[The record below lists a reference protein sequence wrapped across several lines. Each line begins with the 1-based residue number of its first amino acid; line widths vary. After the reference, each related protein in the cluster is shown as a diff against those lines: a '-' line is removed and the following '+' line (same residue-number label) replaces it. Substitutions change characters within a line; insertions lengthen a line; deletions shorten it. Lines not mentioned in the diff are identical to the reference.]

1 MKRLITIFLSIFSV
15 LLLSAQIQYGY
26 VKTKGRLG
34 ADGNVIPGV
43 RLSGA
48 TVSIKDRSALISAS
62 DGAFSFPLPG
72 KSYIVKN
79 VRKNGYLLTDAEQL
93 RSYGYSSNPLI
104 LVMETP
110 EQQNEDRLMAEI
122 KINRTLRS
130 TIRQREEEL
139 DSLRAANRITKEEY
153 HKLNAQLNTDEE
165 RNRKLIDEM
174 VERYAKMDFDQMDER
189 NREIKACIL
198 NGELLKADSLINSK
212 GDLDARIREY
222 IRLREANAREA
233 EELKKRS
240 ETLASSRTIEEK
252 TLLEL
257 AEDCF
262 NKSDMFKM
270 GHQNDSAAYY
280 LVIRSEL
287 DTMNVQWQLEAGRFL
302 DKYLAAYNKALD
314 YYNRGLRNAL
324 MKSGEKSSDV
334 IKCYNNIGCIYSI
347 QGDYAQAL
355 EYHNK
360 TLTTCLL
367 VFGECHPDV
376 ATCYNNIGIIYFS
389 QDDYVKAL
397 EYFNKALSILLSV
410 YGENHPYVSTSY
422 NNIGLIYKSQG
433 VYVKALEYY
442 NKALSIL
449 LSVYG
454 ENHPDVA
461 ISYNNIGLI
470 YKSQGVYVKALKYY
484 NKALS
489 ILLSAYGNRH
499 PVVATNYNN
508 IGDIYRAQGDYA
520 NALGYHNKALSIRL
534 TVFGENHP
542 DVANSYT
549 NIGGIYSSQ
558 GVYVKALEYHN
569 KALSILLSVF
579 GENHSYV
586 ATSYN
591 NIGFIYFSQGDYANA
606 LGYYN
611 KALFIRLTVFGENHP
626 DVANSYTN
634 IGGIYSSQG
643 VYVKALEYHNKAL
656 SILLSVFGENHPTVA
671 TSYNNIGSIY
681 FCQRDYFK
689 ALEYINDALSIRL
702 SVFGENHSNIA
713 TCYSNIGLIYFFQG
727 DYIQALEY
735 FKKSLNIYTSLYDHN
750 NINFASCSKTI
761 YETYCKLLQQSD
773 EKKKEFEDF
782 MSQYS
787 FTISLYD
794 GKTSDPVQGMSRPYD
809 LLEFDD
815 WNIYSLENLFEKSG
829 FQGYPKDIVVMKNGV
844 ITKHHFEDKI
854 GCQIGIKYVG
864 KEEKQRIVESY
875 NKWKKE

>member
-1 MKRLITIFLSIFSV
+1 MKRLITILLSIFSV

-34 ADGNVIPGV
+34 ADGNVIPGI

-110 EQQNEDRLMAEI
+110 EQQNEDRLMAER
-122 KINRTLRS
+122 KINRTLRR
-130 TIRQREEEL
+130 TLQQREDEL

-153 HKLNAQLNTDEE
+153 HKLNAQLYDDEE

-174 VERYAKMDFDQMDER
+174 VERYAKIDFDQMDER

-212 GDLDARIREY
+212 GSLDTRIMEY
-222 IRLREANAREA
+222 NRLREANAREA

-262 NKSDMFKM
+262 NKSEVFKM

-410 YGENHPYVSTSY
+410 YGENHP
-422 NNIGLIYKSQG
+422 
-433 VYVKALEYY
+433 
-442 NKALSIL
+442 
-449 LSVYG
+449 
-454 ENHPDVA
+454 DVA

-470 YKSQGVYVKALKYY
+470 YKSQGVYVKALEYY

-579 GENHSYV
+579 GENH
-586 ATSYN
+586 
-591 NIGFIYFSQGDYANA
+591 
-606 LGYYN
+606 
-611 KALFIRLTVFGENHP
+611 
-626 DVANSYTN
+626 
-634 IGGIYSSQG
+634 
-643 VYVKALEYHNKAL
+643 
-656 SILLSVFGENHPTVA
+656 PTVA

-702 SVFGENHSNIA
+702 SVFGENHPNIA

>member
-1 MKRLITIFLSIFSV
+1 MKRLITILLSIFSV

-34 ADGNVIPGV
+34 ADGNVIPGI

-280 LVIRSEL
+280 LAKRAEL
-287 DTMNVQWQLEAGRFL
+287 DTTNVQWQLEAGRFL
-302 DKYLAAYNKALD
+302 DYYLAAYNKALD
-314 YYNRGLRNAL
+314 YYNRALRHAL

-334 IKCYNNIGCIYSI
+334 ATCYNDIGYRYFY
-347 QGDYAQAL
+347 QGDYVKSL
-355 EYHNK
+355 EYNEK
-360 TLTTCLL
+360 SLFIRLL
-367 VFGECHPDV
+367 IFGEYHPDV
-376 ATCYNNIGIIYFS
+376 ALSYNNMGGIYDSMGDYAKALEYYDKALSIELSVYGSQNSDIAVTYSNIGGVYFHLG
-389 QDDYVKAL
+389 DYVKAL
-397 EYFNKALSILLSV
+397 EYYESALVVMKKTLGEYHPNVATSYNKIGNIYSEYGDYTKALEYCKKALTIQLLVLGEYHPNVATSYNYISNIYFSQGNYVKALKYYEKALVIKKEIL
-410 YGENHPYVSTSY
+410 GDNHPDVATIY
-422 NNIGLIYKSQG
+422 NNIGLIYFHQG
-433 VYVKALEYY
+433 DYIKALEYCE
-442 NKALSIL
+442 KTLVTQLEI
-449 LSVYG
+449 YG
-454 ENHPDVA
+454 DYHPDVA
-461 ISYNNIGLI
+461 LSYFNIALS
-470 YKSQGVYVKALKYY
+470 YYSQNDYSKAL
-484 NKALS
+484 
-489 ILLSAYGNRH
+489 
-499 PVVATNYNN
+499 
-508 IGDIYRAQGDYA
+508 D
-520 NALGYHNKALSIRL
+520 
-534 TVFGENHP
+534 F
-542 DVANSYT
+542 
-549 NIGGIYSSQ
+549 
-558 GVYVKALEYHN
+558 
-569 KALSILLSVF
+569 
-579 GENHSYV
+579 
-586 ATSYN
+586 
-591 NIGFIYFSQGDYANA
+591 
-606 LGYYN
+606 
-611 KALFIRLTVFGENHP
+611 
-626 DVANSYTN
+626 
-634 IGGIYSSQG
+634 
-643 VYVKALEYHNKAL
+643 
-656 SILLSVFGENHPTVA
+656 
-671 TSYNNIGSIY
+671 
-681 FCQRDYFK
+681 
-689 ALEYINDALSIRL
+689 
-702 SVFGENHSNIA
+702 
-713 TCYSNIGLIYFFQG
+713 LI
-727 DYIQALEY
+727 
-735 FKKSLNIYTSLYDHN
+735 KSLNIYTRLYDHN
-750 NINFASCSKTI
+750 NIKSDICLKYI
-761 YETYCKLLQQSD
+761 YKSYCGLLQQSD
-773 EKKKEFEDF
+773 QKKKEFEEF
-782 MSQYS
+782 ISEYS
-787 FTISLYD
+787 FTIDIVEGETPAS
-794 GKTSDPVQGMSRPYD
+794 SQGMSGQYY
-809 LLEFDD
+809 LLEFGD
-815 WNIYSLENLFEKSG
+815 WNIYSTKNLFDKNTEL
-829 FQGYPKDIVVMKNGV
+829 QGKPKVIVVIKDGV

>member
-1 MKRLITIFLSIFSV
+1 MKRLITILLSIFSV

-34 ADGNVIPGV
+34 ADGNVIPGI

-110 EQQNEDRLMAEI
+110 EQQNEDRLMAER
-122 KINRTLRS
+122 KINRTLRR
-130 TIRQREEEL
+130 TLQQREDEL

-153 HKLNAQLNTDEE
+153 HKLNAQLYDDEE

-174 VERYAKMDFDQMDER
+174 VERYAKIDFDQMDER

-212 GDLDARIREY
+212 GSLDTRIMEY
-222 IRLREANAREA
+222 NRLREANAREA

-262 NKSDMFKM
+262 NKSEVFKM

-410 YGENHPYVSTSY
+410 YGENHP
-422 NNIGLIYKSQG
+422 
-433 VYVKALEYY
+433 
-442 NKALSIL
+442 
-449 LSVYG
+449 
-454 ENHPDVA
+454 DVA

-579 GENHSYV
+579 GENH
-586 ATSYN
+586 
-591 NIGFIYFSQGDYANA
+591 
-606 LGYYN
+606 
-611 KALFIRLTVFGENHP
+611 
-626 DVANSYTN
+626 
-634 IGGIYSSQG
+634 
-643 VYVKALEYHNKAL
+643 
-656 SILLSVFGENHPTVA
+656 PTVA

-702 SVFGENHSNIA
+702 SVFGENHPNIA

>member
-1 MKRLITIFLSIFSV
+1 MKRLITILLSIFSV

-212 GDLDARIREY
+212 GSLDARIMEY
-222 IRLREANAREA
+222 NRLREANSHEA

-240 ETLASSRTIEEK
+240 ETLASSRKFEEK

-262 NKSDMFKM
+262 NKSEVFKM

-280 LVIRSEL
+280 LAKRAEL
-287 DTMNVQWQLEAGRFL
+287 DTTNVQWQLEAGRFL
-302 DKYLAAYNKALD
+302 DDYLAMYNKALD

-324 MKSGEKSSDV
+324 IKYGEKS
-334 IKCYNNIGCIYSI
+334 
-347 QGDYAQAL
+347 
-355 EYHNK
+355 
-360 TLTTCLL
+360 
-367 VFGECHPDV
+367 PDV
-376 ATCYNNIGIIYFS
+376 ATCYNNIGAVYSSLWNSIKAFRYHIKSLQILLSFYGEKHPDVATCYDYIGRIYDIYDNDEMALKLYRKALDIRLTINGRNHPSIAVSYDNIASSQSCYTKELEYRNKALDTRLFIYGINHPDVADSYFTIGNLYDSLGDNVSKIEYYNKAKDVWFTLLDENHMDKATCYIKIGNIYLYQRDCTNALEYYNKALDIILSEYGE
-389 QDDYVKAL
+389 DDLYIAYCYEKIGHAYDLSDMSGDNVAL
-397 EYFNKALSILLSV
+397 EYFNKALDIYLDK
-410 YGENHPYVSTSY
+410 YGENHIEV
-422 NNIGLIYKSQG
+422 ILIYNYIGSIYL
-433 VYVKALEYY
+433 VHENYSKALECYT
-442 NKALSIL
+442 KIL
-449 LSVYG
+449 EIRLKLYG
-454 ENHPDVA
+454 MNNSEVA
-461 ISYNNIGLI
+461 ISYHI
-470 YKSQGVYVKALKYY
+470 
-484 NKALS
+484 
-489 ILLSAYGNRH
+489 
-499 PVVATNYNN
+499 
-508 IGDIYRAQGDYA
+508 
-520 NALGYHNKALSIRL
+520 
-534 TVFGENHP
+534 
-542 DVANSYT
+542 
-549 NIGGIYSSQ
+549 
-558 GVYVKALEYHN
+558 
-569 KALSILLSVF
+569 
-579 GENHSYV
+579 
-586 ATSYN
+586 
-591 NIGFIYFSQGDYANA
+591 
-606 LGYYN
+606 
-611 KALFIRLTVFGENHP
+611 
-626 DVANSYTN
+626 
-634 IGGIYSSQG
+634 
-643 VYVKALEYHNKAL
+643 
-656 SILLSVFGENHPTVA
+656 
-671 TSYNNIGSIY
+671 IGSIY
-681 FCQRDYFK
+681 DMLGNYTKAMDY
-689 ALEYINDALSIRL
+689 
-702 SVFGENHSNIA
+702 H
-713 TCYSNIGLIYFFQG
+713 
-727 DYIQALEY
+727 
-735 FKKSLNIYTSLYDHN
+735 KKSLYIYKSLYDYKE
-750 NINFASCSKTI
+750 INPYAYAINI
-761 YETYCKLLQQSD
+761 YETYCRLLQQSD

-782 MSQYS
+782 MSEYS
-787 FTISLYD
+787 FTIDISEGETPALAQ
-794 GKTSDPVQGMSRPYD
+794 SMSGNHY
-809 LLEFDD
+809 LLELDD
-815 WNIYSLENLFEKSG
+815 WNIYSTKSLYEKITELLG
-829 FQGYPKDIVVMKNGV
+829 KPKDIVVMKNGV
-844 ITKHHFEDKI
+844 ITKYHFENKI
-854 GCQIGIKYVG
+854 GRQIGMKYVG